1 MVKIISCASD
11 FEPKETSLRFLFQVV
26 SGTQLSLKI
35 TWFQAMLFSDGLY
48 AVRVPLILPDYVV
61 PLETEL
67 ASIVK
72 LTCSI
77 NTGTPHPVV
86 VGQFNNTMKVGGSG
100 SSFNHLS
107 HLRVTALL
115 HFLDHKLTSVEGFF
129 LLSCNT
135 DFHCQ

>member
-1 MVKIISCASD
+1 MVKTISCASD
-11 FEPKETSLRFLFQVV
+11 FEPKETSLLFLFQVV
-26 SGTQLSLKI
+26 SGTRLSLKI

-86 VGQFNNTMKVGGSG
+86 VGQFNNTMKVGGWIRVLLQSPFPFKSHSTSPLSG
-100 SSFNHLS
+100 SQTQISSRL
-107 HLRVTALL
+107 
-115 HFLDHKLTSVEGFF
+115 FF
-129 LLSCNT
+129 IIL
-135 DFHCQ
+135 

>member
-1 MVKIISCASD
+1 MVKTISCASD
-11 FEPKETSLRFLFQVV
+11 FEPKETSLLFLFQVV
-26 SGTQLSLKI
+26 SGTRLSLKI

-86 VGQFNNTMKVGGSG
+86 VGQFNNTMKVGGWIRVLLQSPFPFKSHSTSPLSG
-100 SSFNHLS
+100 SQTQIS
-107 HLRVTALL
+107 
-115 HFLDHKLTSVEGFF
+115 
-129 LLSCNT
+129 
-135 DFHCQ
+135 

>member
-1 MVKIISCASD
+1 MIKTISCASD

-26 SGTQLSLKI
+26 SGTRLSLKI

-48 AVRVPLILPDYVV
+48 TVRVPLILPDYVV

-86 VGQFNNTMKVGGSG
+86 VGQFNNTMKVGGWVRVLFQSPFPFKSHSTSPLSG
-100 SSFNHLS
+100 SQTHM
-107 HLRVTALL
+107 
-115 HFLDHKLTSVEGFF
+115 G
-129 LLSCNT
+129 
-135 DFHCQ
+135 

>member
-1 MVKIISCASD
+1 MVKTISLCLGFDLSGFSCASD

-26 SGTQLSLKI
+26 SGTRLSLKI

-67 ASIVK
+67 ASIIK
-72 LTCSI
+72 LTCII

-86 VGQFNNTMKVGGSG
+86 VGQFNNTMKVGGWVQVLFQSPFPFKSHSTSPLSG
-100 SSFNHLS
+100 SQTHIS
-107 HLRVTALL
+107 
-115 HFLDHKLTSVEGFF
+115 
-129 LLSCNT
+129 
-135 DFHCQ
+135 